1 MLLHQLPI
9 RPRFLVGVTL
19 IAACGAGGPPPD
31 SKEFVESDREFVE
44 PQEFRRTGYL
54 QTKGL
59 NESSGVAASKRHP
72 GLLWTHNDSGGD
84 AVLYLTNLEGEDLG
98 RLILEGASA
107 RDWDDVTL
115 GPCPT
120 GGSDCLYIADTGDN
134 NHSRSVARIYVVREP
149 DAVPLKDTSS
159 AEWWNINIYYP
170 DRPFNIEAIA
180 ASPGGDLW
188 MISKGLADTA
198 IFVFRVPHSELT
210 HETIHLKP
218 LVRLDFN
225 PAPALGQLV
234 TGAAISPDGKTL
246 VARTYTQIFYY
257 EIEGDKLRR
266 TGACWLGH
274 REPQGE
280 AVDFLNDELLVL
292 TSESEAGRLAPISVV
307 SCAGPS

>member
-1 MLLHQLPI
+1 MLLHHPPVC
-9 RPRFLVGVTL
+9 PRFLVGITV
-19 IAACGAGGPPPD
+19 IAACGAGDPPPG

-54 QTKGL
+54 QAEGL

-72 GLLWTHNDSGGD
+72 GLLWTHNDSGDD

-98 RLILEGASA
+98 RLILEGARA
-107 RDWDDVTL
+107 RDWEDVTL

-134 NHSRSVARIYVVREP
+134 NHARSGARIYVVREP
-149 DAVPLKDTSS
+149 ETVPLEDTSS
-159 AEWWNINIYYP
+159 AEGWHINIYYP

-180 ASPGGDLW
+180 ASPKGDLW

-198 IFVFRVPHSELT
+198 IFVFRVRQSELT
-210 HETIHLKP
+210 HETIDLEP
-218 LVRLDFN
+218 LMRLDFD
-225 PAPALGQLV
+225 PAPILGQLV

-246 VARTYTQIFYY
+246 VARTYTQIFFY
-257 EIEGDKLRR
+257 EIEGDGLRR
-266 TGACWLGH
+266 TGACWLGY

-280 AVDFLNDELLVL
+280 AVDFLDDKLLVL
-292 TSESEAGRLAPISVV
+292 TSESESGSLAPISVV
-307 SCAGPS
+307 SCVIPS

>member
-1 MLLHQLPI
+1 MLLHHPPVH
-9 RPRFLVGVTL
+9 RRFLVGITVIT
-19 IAACGAGGPPPD
+19 ACGAGDPPPD
-31 SKEFVESDREFVE
+31 NGKSVESNTEFVE

-54 QTKGL
+54 QAPGL
-59 NESSGVAASKRHP
+59 NESSGVAASRQHA
-72 GLLWTHNDSGGD
+72 GLLWTHNDSGDD

-98 RLILEGASA
+98 RLTLEGAKA
-107 RDWDDVTL
+107 RDWEDVTL

-134 NHSRSVARIYVVREP
+134 NQAHSEARIYVVREP
-149 DAVPLKDTSS
+149 ETVPLEDTSA
-159 AEWWNINIYYP
+159 AEAWHINIHYP

-198 IFVFRVPHSELT
+198 IFVFRVPHSALT
-210 HETIHLKP
+210 NETIHLKP
-218 LVRLDFN
+218 VVRLDFD

-246 VARTYTQIFYY
+246 VARTYTQIFFYR
-257 EIEGDKLRR
+257 IVGDGLRR
-266 TGACWLGH
+266 IGACWLGH

-292 TSESEAGRLAPISVV
+292 TSESVAGSLAPISVV
-307 SCAGPS
+307 SCAVHS